1 MVNFILCEDEKS
13 NRNEIV
19 EFLSK
24 FMMHNEMPYK
34 THIFS
39 DYDDNFI
46 QIIKEKLPAKIYILD
61 IETPTR
67 SGIDIARL
75 IRSCDDESIIIFLTG
90 HEELGMTILKDE
102 IMCLSLINKFD
113 DYENRL
119 TKVLNKS
126 LSMISDKKTLKFK
139 EKSIDYIIPFNNI
152 LYVTRDSVERKC
164 IIKTDTG
171 DVKTYKSFAEIID
184 KLDSRFIQTH
194 RACVIN
200 KDRTIKV
207 NYSKKIILF
216 DNGIKSD
223 LLSLKYRKEL
233 KKYVKNN

>member
-1 MVNFILCEDEKS
+1 MVNFILCEDERNKK
-13 NRNEIV
+13 NEIV

-24 FMMHNEMPYK
+24 YMMQNETPYK
-34 THIFS
+34 THVFS

-46 QIIKEKLPAKIYILD
+46 QIIKAKLSSKIYILD

-119 TKVLNKS
+119 SKVLTKS
-126 LSMISDKKTLKFK
+126 LKMFSEKKTLKFK
-139 EKSIDYIIPFNNI
+139 EKSIDYIIPFDNI
-152 LYVTRDSVERKC
+152 LYITRDSVERKC

-171 DVKTYKSFAEIID
+171 EVKTYKTFTEIID
-184 KLDSRFIQTH
+184 KLDNRFIQTH

-200 KDRTIKV
+200 KNRTVRV
-207 NYSKKIILF
+207 NYSKRLIIF
-216 DNGIKSD
+216 DNGSKID

-233 KKYVKNN
+233 KNCVKSS